1 MSHTQTDVLIVG
13 AGPVGLTMASFLQHY
28 GVSFRI
34 IDKKDQPTQTSNAV
48 GVQARTLELLEE
60 IDLSEKITAGGR
72 HIRSAYY
79 FMHQKKIGTLD
90 FNAVQSRYPY
100 VCCIPQSKTE
110 AIFNEHLTQNG
121 ISIERSTTLENL
133 EKTNH
138 GLIATISNAQGS
150 ETIQAKYVIA
160 CDGYHSTVREFS
172 NVKYQGKDLKY
183 RFLMIDSPIT
193 WDQPLDSMYIAVANG
208 LALAMFP
215 MKESVRMI
223 ADVSKS
229 KQFKALDQ
237 ADEKV
242 FAEIAKQC
250 LGTTTMKIGK
260 PLWQSAFWI
269 HERLSNHY
277 RDGNIFF
284 MGDAAHAHS
293 PAGGQ
298 GMNTGMQD
306 AINLAW
312 KLSLTI
318 KHNASKK
325 LLDSYETE
333 RRPVAET
340 LITNASKATNI
351 MLSNNPLYRLVR
363 KFIFPRLLG
372 MKSFKAAMS
381 TAIAEVNI
389 NYRKSPLVS
398 GSGQGNIKPG
408 MRIAALHTPLKS
420 KHLLIDATGDA
431 SGQLNNYQHMIDV
444 VDPTQAPDELKN
456 LKGYCLIRPDY
467 YVAYVG
473 NKLQDIKSYLNII
486 CA

>member
-1 MSHTQTDVLIVG
+1 MSDSKIDVLIVG

-60 IDLSEKITAGGR
+60 IGLSEKIAAGGR
-72 HIRSAYY
+72 HIRSAHY
-79 FMHQKKIGTLD
+79 FMHRKKIGTLD
-90 FNAVQSRYPY
+90 FNTVQSRYPY

-110 AIFNEHLTQNG
+110 AVFNEHLTQAG
-121 ISIERSTTLENL
+121 ITIERSTTLENI
-133 EKTNH
+133 EKTNDS
-138 GLIATISNAQGS
+138 LLATIKNAQGN
-150 ETIQAKYVIA
+150 EIIYANYVIA
-160 CDGYHSTVREFS
+160 CDGYHSTVREFADI
-172 NVKYQGKDLKY
+172 KYEGKDLGY
-183 RFLMIDSPIT
+183 RFLMIDSPVT
-193 WDQPLDSMYIAVANG
+193 WDQSLDSMYIATANG

-215 MKESVRMI
+215 MKDSVRMI
-223 ADVSKS
+223 ADISKS
-229 KQFKALDQ
+229 PALKKLEQ

-242 FAEIAKQC
+242 FSEIVKQC
-250 LGTTTMKIGK
+250 LGTNTMKISK

-312 KLSLTI
+312 KLVLAI
-318 KHNASKK
+318 KHKGNKK
-325 LLDSYETE
+325 LLDSFETE
-333 RRPVAET
+333 RRPVAKT

-351 MLSNNPLYRLVR
+351 MLSNNPLYMLVR

-398 GSGQGNIKPG
+398 GNVQGNIKPG
-408 MRIAALHTPLKS
+408 MRITSLHTPLKG
-420 KHLLIDATGDA
+420 KHLLIDTAGDA
-431 SGQLNNYQHMIDV
+431 RNQLNDYQNIIDI
-444 VDPTQAPDELKN
+444 VDLAQAPEALKY
-456 LKGYCLIRPDY
+456 LQGYCLIRPDY

-473 NKLQDIKSYLNII
+473 SKVEDIKNYLRII
-486 CA
+486 ST